1 MVRLVRMTVLVKF
14 VDSLFTVIYN
24 IKFHRCPTRTD
35 DLGYLKLRSCY
46 ASPKLVLMYKD
57 FYRKSTGPVIYK
69 KYLVH

>member
-1 MVRLVRMTVLVKF
+1 MVRMTVLVKF

-46 ASPKLVLMYKD
+46 ASPMAGIDV
-57 FYRKSTGPVIYK
+57 FVPVGMG
-69 KYLVH
+69 

>member
-1 MVRLVRMTVLVKF
+1 MVRMTVLVKF

-46 ASPKLVLMYKD
+46 ASPTLVLMYSSLLGWANK
-57 FYRKSTGPVIYK
+57 TLLPA
-69 KYLVH
+69 